1 MEQRKLVCPN
11 CGAENED
18 TGFCAYCGKPLIGST
33 GSKWLYG
40 KNLPIGFEKI
50 GHTVKLTREFSE
62 DCNMEWSLFKSS
74 IILTLIIPN
83 EPYYIDNVTIDDE
96 YVKYL
101 STPEYLHLE
110 KKKGQFFEAK
120 EYNYYPRYLIKP
132 SSLFLRVKAEK
143 KADRSMRLMATH
155 ISERDTHKRFGPLNG
170 AVYDVSCKAW
180 VVDFVIEKDVL
191 KLLIQHESILAIMAF
206 DKANDIHTT
215 SNNLGDISIPS
226 ITAKI
231 ELQKELSLLYSIA
244 YEPEGIAKAINAIED
259 YKRQK
264 AKERKTQVLL
274 EQQRQIKRK
283 EQYKLRGKIYLLGLF
298 VGLALIIK
306 GVTQLPFN
314 FNYIGIGLLIDAV
327 FFVLWLSWN
336 DKKYKYQ

>member
-18 TGFCAYCGKPLIGST
+18 TGFCAYCGKYIIGSI

-40 KNLPIGFEKI
+40 INLPRGFNKSGYSVE
-50 GHTVKLTREFSE
+50 LTRKFSE
-62 DCNMEWSLFKSS
+62 DCNMEWSVFRETENENS

-83 EPYYIDNVTIDDE
+83 EPYHIDNVTIDDK

-101 STPEYLHLE
+101 SSSEYLHLE
-110 KKKGQFFEAK
+110 KKKGQIFKGK
-120 EYNYYPRYLIKP
+120 EYNYYSRKP

-143 KADRSMRLMATH
+143 RADRSVRLMPKH
-155 ISERDTHKRFGPLNG
+155 ISETDTHERFVTSNG
-170 AVYDVSCKAW
+170 AVYNVSCKAW
-180 VVDFVIEKDVL
+180 VVTFEIEKDVL

-244 YEPEGIAKAINAIED
+244 YEQEGIAKAINAIED
-259 YKRQK
+259 YKGQK
-264 AKERKTQVLL
+264 ETERKI
-274 EQQRQIKRK
+274 EQQTQIKRK
-283 EQYKLRGKIYLLGLF
+283 EQYKLRGKIYLVGLF
-298 VGLALIIK
+298 VGLALIIT

-314 FNYIGIGLLIDAV
+314 FKYIGIGLLIDAV